1 MQKIVCHQGGRCTHI
16 TESQQGNTKKITS
29 TRMNAQHTDQQ
40 NTNEI
45 QRGEKKKSS
54 ICQGWLVFIKLEL
67 STNGFE
73 KLRAW

>member
-1 MQKIVCHQGGRCTHI
+1 
-16 TESQQGNTKKITS
+16 
-29 TRMNAQHTDQQ
+29 MNAQHTDQQ